1 MDFKKNKLFTIIIML
16 IILSPL
22 SSLFNN
28 VIAADESP
36 KYIHLSWQHDPKTT
50 MTISWRTNIETES
63 IVQYG
68 VDDSSTFEQ
77 VGTSGKWHAV
87 ELTSLHPDTKYLYR
101 VGNGEI
107 WCAENNFKTGTEGN
121 HTTFVAWG
129 DSRHYRP
136 ERRSVVEIVNSLFYD
151 FSVFTGDF
159 IDNGLYIDQW
169 YNLLAD
175 FKPVLENTSLMP
187 LLGNHE
193 ENSSI
198 YYDIFALPG
207 KEEYYSFDYG
217 PIHFAILHS
226 CVERYDGNMT
236 EQYEWIRQ
244 DLEDNKDA
252 IWKVVMVHRPVF
264 ASSQRDNAGD
274 YDDLKEGL
282 LPILEQYGVDI
293 VLSGHDHFYERLL
306 NNNITYIVT
315 GGAGAPLYKLI
326 DAYKLEQSQYAEST
340 LHVVLLDVYEN
351 QMDLRAINTSYGI
364 IDRFTINRINKP
376 DLHVENLPSTREML
390 LSEAGTIDI
399 IINNIGEEDILVET
413 TSIVECSNGE
423 DWILN
428 VPALAKNE
436 KAVFSLDTNYTD
448 VGSYLWTVRL
458 DTEEEVDEVVEEN
471 NEVSFIF
478 NIYLVTEE
486 SPFFGEN
493 IWSIISIS
501 TTILLVATIRV
512 KIRKKKN

>member
-1 MDFKKNKLFTIIIML
+1 MDIRKNKLFTIIIML

-68 VDDSSTFEQ
+68 IDNSSTFEQ
-77 VGTSGKWHAV
+77 VGASAQWHAV
-87 ELTSLHPDTKYLYR
+87 ELTNLHPDTKYLYR

-136 ERRSVVEIVNSLFYD
+136 ERRSVVEVVNSLFYD
-151 FSVFTGDF
+151 FSVFTGDL

-169 YNLLAD
+169 YNWLAD
-175 FKPVLENTSLMP
+175 FKPVMENTSLMP
-187 LLGNHE
+187 ILGNHE

-236 EQYEWIRQ
+236 EQFEWIQQ
-244 DLEDNKDA
+244 DLEDNQDS
-252 IWKVVMVHRPVF
+252 IWKVVMIHRPVF
-264 ASSQRDNAGD
+264 SSSQRDNAGD

-315 GGAGAPLYKLI
+315 GGAGAPLYKII

-340 LHVVLLDVYEN
+340 LHAVLIDVYEN

-390 LSEAGTIDI
+390 LSEAGIIDI

-413 TSIVECSNGE
+413 TAIVECSNGKE
-423 DWILN
+423 WILD
-428 VPALAKNE
+428 VPALTKNE

-448 VGSYLWTVRL
+448 VGSYIWTVRL
-458 DTEEEVDEVVEEN
+458 DSEEEVDEVVEEN

-478 NIYLVTEE
+478 NIYEVTEE